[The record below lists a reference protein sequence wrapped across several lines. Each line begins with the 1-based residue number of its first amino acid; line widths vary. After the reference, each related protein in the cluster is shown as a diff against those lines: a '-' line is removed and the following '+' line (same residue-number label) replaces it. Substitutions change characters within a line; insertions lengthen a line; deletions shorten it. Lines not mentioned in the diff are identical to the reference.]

1 MLVTVL
7 LIVYLV
13 FMAPYVVRV
22 KVDQIMQ
29 VQSNPLNGSP
39 DNGSIRL
46 LVQVLGGPIFV
57 LT

>member
-39 DNGSIRL
+39 DDGSIQL
-46 LVQVLGGPIFV
+46 LVQVLSGPVLV